1 MKTPVKTPVKIA
13 HLTKKQ
19 KKVIMLPAIKDYIY
33 QPNRVTNAIYEYSL
47 TQEKVFNAV
56 MYYLQ
61 DAIKIS
67 RKGED
72 YTQLALFKEF
82 NNAQFIK
89 FNIPLK
95 ELSIPQNYEHVKKA
109 VKKLA
114 SIVIEFPHQD
124 AVTKEKYVRY
134 AGLLSANVPVE
145 NNRSS
150 HIEVEIDKRIAKL
163 LIDIEQ
169 NQYGQ
174 PINYTRFLYSI
185 AQSAKNKYTPR
196 VYKLICSWRKK
207 GGFTISLDTFREQM
221 GLDSKY
227 KYYNDIKKHILVPVQ
242 EELFEKADC
251 WFNCNS
257 EDFITKQ
264 GNTVTH
270 LNFKV
275 ITPEL
280 IKEDSDKKDYVFHL
294 LRTHFKFEDKQIAQ
308 IEPIFSVASTTEILQ
323 KIMQLSEFISKDA
336 TKITDITGYIM
347 KSLLNEFENPL
358 KF

>member
-1 MKTPVKTPVKIA
+1 MKETVKVPQV
-13 HLTKKQ
+13 TKKQ
-19 KKVIMLPAIKDYIY
+19 HKVIMLPAFKDYIY

-72 YTQLALFKEF
+72 YTQLALFKDF
-82 NNAQFIK
+82 NDSQFIK

-114 SIVIEFPHQD
+114 SIVIEFPYKD
-124 AVTKEKYVRY
+124 EVTKENYIRY
-134 AGLLSANVPVE
+134 QGLLNANVPVE

-150 HIEVEIDKRIAKL
+150 FIQVEIDKRIAKL

-169 NQYGQ
+169 NQFGQ

-185 AQSAKNKYTPR
+185 AQSAKNKYTSR

-207 GGFTISLDTFREQM
+207 GGFVISLDIFREQM
-221 GLDSKY
+221 GIDSKY
-227 KYYNDIKKHILVPVQ
+227 KYYNDIKKHILIPVQ

-264 GNTVTH
+264 GNKVTH

-280 IKEDSDKKDYVFHL
+280 IKEDNEKKDYVFYL
-294 LRTHFKFEDKQIAQ
+294 LRNHFKFDDKNIEQIA
-308 IEPIFSVASTTEILQ
+308 PIFTTSTTSEILL
-323 KIMQLSEFISKDA
+323 KIMQLNEYFLKDSS
-336 TKITDITGYIM
+336 KITDITGYVL
-347 KSLLNEFENPL
+347 KSLRNEFDNPL

>member
-1 MKTPVKTPVKIA
+1 
-13 HLTKKQ
+13 
-19 KKVIMLPAIKDYIY
+19 
-33 QPNRVTNAIYEYSL
+33 
-47 TQEKVFNAV
+47 

-72 YTQLALFKEF
+72 YTQLALFKDF
-82 NNAQFIK
+82 NDSPFIK
-89 FNIPLK
+89 FTIPLK

-114 SIVIEFPHQD
+114 SIVIEFPYRD
-124 AVTKEKYVRY
+124 EVTKEKYIRY
-134 AGLLSANVPVE
+134 QGLLNANVPVV

-150 HIEVEIDKRIAKL
+150 YIQVEIDKRIAKI

-169 NQYGQ
+169 NQFGQ

-185 AQSAKNKYTPR
+185 AQSAKNKYTSR
-196 VYKLICSWRKK
+196 IYKLICSWRKK
-207 GGFTISLDTFREQM
+207 GGFVISLDSFREQL
-221 GLDSKY
+221 GIDSKY
-227 KYYNDIKKHILVPVQ
+227 KYYNDIKRQILIPVQ

-251 WFNCNS
+251 WFNCNA
-257 EDFITKQ
+257 EDFTTKH

-275 ITPEL
+275 ITPDL
-280 IKEDSDKKDYVFHL
+280 IKEGIEKKDYVFYL
-294 LRTHFKFEDKQIAQ
+294 LRTHFKFEDKH
-308 IEPIFSVASTTEILQ
+308 IELIKPLFITATANDILL
-323 KIMQLSEFISKDA
+323 KIMQLTEHNLKD
-336 TKITDITGYIM
+336 TSKITDITGYVL
-347 KSLLNEFENPL
+347 KSLQNEFDNPL

>member
-1 MKTPVKTPVKIA
+1 MKTPLKVPRV
-13 HLTKKQ
+13 TKKR
-19 KKVIMLPAIKDYIY
+19 KKVLMLPAFEDYIY

-67 RKGED
+67 RNGAD

-82 NNAQFIK
+82 NDSQFIK
-89 FNIPLK
+89 FDIPLK

-109 VKKLA
+109 IKQLA
-114 SIVIEFPHQD
+114 SIVIEFPYKD
-124 AVTKEKYVRY
+124 KVTKENYMRY
-134 AGLLSANVPVE
+134 TGLLSANVPVE

-169 NQYGQ
+169 NQFGQ

-185 AQSAKNKYTPR
+185 AQRAKNKYTSR
-196 VYKLICSWRKK
+196 VYKLLCSWRKK
-207 GGFTISLDTFREQM
+207 GGFVISLDNFRLQM
-221 GLDSKY
+221 GIDSKY

-264 GNTVTH
+264 GNSVTH

-280 IKEDSDKKDYVFHL
+280 IKEDSEKKDYVYHL

-308 IEPIFSVASTTEILQ
+308 IEPIFSSATTSEILL
-323 KIMQLSEFISKDA
+323 KIMQLSEFVSKDTA
-336 TKITDITGYIM
+336 KITDITGYIL

>member
-1 MKTPVKTPVKIA
+1 MKTPVKTQVKVRRV
-13 HLTKKQ
+13 TKKQ
-19 KKVIMLPAIKDYIY
+19 EKILMLPAFKDYIY

-72 YTQLALFKEF
+72 YTQLKMFKDF
-82 NNAQFIK
+82 SDSQFIK

-109 VKKLA
+109 IKKLA
-114 SIVIEFPHQD
+114 SIVIEFPFKD
-124 AVTKEKYVRY
+124 AVTKENYVRY

-169 NQYGQ
+169 NQFGQ

-185 AQSAKNKYTPR
+185 AQSAKNKYTSR

-207 GGFTISLDTFREQM
+207 GGFTISLDSFREQM
-221 GLDSKY
+221 GIDSKY
-227 KYYNDIKKHILVPVQ
+227 KYYNDIRKHILVPVQ

-280 IKEDSDKKDYVFHL
+280 IKEDSEKKDYVFHI
-294 LRTHFKFEDKQIAQ
+294 LRTHFKFEDRHIAQ
-308 IEPIFSVASTTEILQ
+308 IEPIFISATTSEILL
-323 KIMQLSEFISKDA
+323 KIMQLNEFCSKD
-336 TKITDITGYIM
+336 TSKITDITGYVL

>member
-1 MKTPVKTPVKIA
+1 MKKTLKVPRV
-13 HLTKKQ
+13 TKKQ
-19 KKVIMLPAIKDYIY
+19 EKILMLPAFKDYIY

-72 YTQLALFKEF
+72 YTQLKIFKDF
-82 NNAQFIK
+82 NDSQFIK

-114 SIVIEFPHQD
+114 SIVIEFPYKD
-124 AVTKEKYVRY
+124 VVTKENYVRY
-134 AGLLSANVPVE
+134 ASLLSANVPVE

-169 NQYGQ
+169 NQFGQ

-185 AQSAKNKYTPR
+185 AQSAKNKYTSR

-207 GGFTISLDTFREQM
+207 GGFVISLDSFREQM
-221 GLDSKY
+221 GIDSKY

-280 IKEDSDKKDYVFHL
+280 IKEDSEKKDYVLYL
-294 LRTHFKFEDKQIAQ
+294 LRTHFKFEDRHIEQITH
-308 IEPIFSVASTTEILQ
+308 IFNQASINDILL
-323 KIMQLSEFISKDA
+323 KIMQLNDLYSKDA
-336 TKITDITGYIM
+336 SKITDITGYVL

>member
-1 MKTPVKTPVKIA
+1 MKTPVKVRRV
-13 HLTKKQ
+13 TKKQ
-19 KKVIMLPAIKDYIY
+19 EKILMLPAFKDYIY

-72 YTQLALFKEF
+72 YTQLALFKDF
-82 NNAQFIK
+82 NDSPFIK
-89 FNIPLK
+89 FTIPLK

-114 SIVIEFPHQD
+114 SIVIEFPYRD
-124 AVTKEKYVRY
+124 EVTKEKYIRY
-134 AGLLSANVPVE
+134 QGLLNANVPVV

-150 HIEVEIDKRIAKL
+150 YIQVEIDKRIAKI

-169 NQYGQ
+169 NQFGQ

-185 AQSAKNKYTPR
+185 AQSAKNKYTSR
-196 VYKLICSWRKK
+196 IYKLICSWRKK
-207 GGFTISLDTFREQM
+207 GGFVISLDSFREQM
-221 GLDSKY
+221 GIDLKY

-280 IKEDSDKKDYVFHL
+280 IKEDSEKKDYVFYL
-294 LRTHFKFEDKQIAQ
+294 LRTHFKFEDKHIEQITH
-308 IEPIFSVASTTEILQ
+308 IFNKASINDILL
-323 KIMQLSEFISKDA
+323 KIMQLNDLYSKDA
-336 TKITDITGYIM
+336 SKITDITGYVL

>member
-1 MKTPVKTPVKIA
+1 MKKTLKVPQV
-13 HLTKKQ
+13 TKKQ
-19 KKVIMLPAIKDYIY
+19 EKILMLPAFKDYIY

-82 NNAQFIK
+82 TDSQFIK

-109 VKKLA
+109 IKQLA
-114 SIVIEFPHQD
+114 SIVIEFPYKD
-124 AVTKEKYVRY
+124 KVTKENYMRY
-134 AGLLSANVPVE
+134 TGLLSANVPIE

-169 NQYGQ
+169 NQFGQ

-185 AQSAKNKYTPR
+185 AQSAKNKYTSR

-207 GGFTISLDTFREQM
+207 GGFVISLDSFRKQL
-221 GLDSKY
+221 GIDSKY
-227 KYYNDIKKHILVPVQ
+227 KYYNDIKRQILIPVQ

-251 WFNCNS
+251 WFNCNA
-257 EDFITKQ
+257 EDFTTKQ

-275 ITPEL
+275 ITPDL
-280 IKEDSDKKDYVFHL
+280 IKEDIEKKDYLFYL
-294 LRTHFKFEDKQIAQ
+294 LRTHFKFEDKH
-308 IEPIFSVASTTEILQ
+308 IELIKPLFINATANDILL
-323 KIMQLSEFISKDA
+323 KIMQLTEHNLKD
-336 TKITDITGYIM
+336 TSKITDITGYVL
-347 KSLLNEFENPL
+347 KSLRNEFDNPL

>member
-1 MKTPVKTPVKIA
+1 MKEIA
-13 HLTKKQ
+13 KVPRVTKKQ
-19 KKVIMLPAIKDYIY
+19 QKIIMLPAFKDYIY

-72 YTQLALFKEF
+72 YTQLALFKDF
-82 NNAQFIK
+82 NDSQFIK
-89 FNIPLK
+89 FTIPLK
-95 ELSIPQNYEHVKKA
+95 ELSKPQNYEHVKKA
-109 VKKLA
+109 VKRLA
-114 SIVIEFPHQD
+114 SIVIEFPFKD
-124 AVTKEKYVRY
+124 EVTKEKYIRY
-134 AGLLSANVPVE
+134 QGLLSANVPVE

-150 HIEVEIDKRIAKL
+150 YIQVEIDKRIAKI
-163 LIDIEQ
+163 LIEIDQ
-169 NQYGQ
+169 NQFGQ

-185 AQSAKNKYTPR
+185 AQSAKNKYTSR

-207 GGFTISLDTFREQM
+207 GGFVISLDSFREQM
-221 GLDSKY
+221 GIDSKY

-280 IKEDSDKKDYVFHL
+280 IKEDSEKKDYVFYL
-294 LRTHFKFEDKQIAQ
+294 LRNHFKFEDKHIEQIA
-308 IEPIFSVASTTEILQ
+308 PIFNNSTTSEILL
-323 KIMQLSEFISKDA
+323 KIMQLNEHFLKD
-336 TKITDITGYIM
+336 TSKITDITGYVL
-347 KSLLNEFENPL
+347 KSLLNEFQNPL